1 MKLTA
6 IKNHIE
12 SELEYNAS
20 LGKDAYFLFE
30 GENEEYLFEISFE
43 IKRDDDGMNFYEI
56 TEFIAWLGEEDK
68 RKSLPNILNYFNN
81 LAADVSNQIL

>member
-30 GENEEYLFEISFE
+30 GVFEEYLFEISFE
-43 IKRDDDGMNFYEI
+43 KIDDGCGLEWYEI
-56 TEFIAWLGEEDK
+56 TEFNIWLGEENKSD
-68 RKSLPNILNYFNN
+68 SLPNILEYFNN